1 MEVQALV
8 SPANYGGAQRN
19 TTGFEQ
25 RRLQMLLA
33 VLQKRCRLPLAQQD
47 VFLNLA
53 GGLETSDPALD
64 FAVCAAMVS
73 SYLDLPLSNRVCFMA
88 EIGLGGELRPVAG
101 LDARLAEARKLGF
114 DKVVVSSH
122 QGLEPGMEAVN
133 RSQGRQTKGLRVIPM
148 DYISDWTATLR
159 GVQPPSTESTSQT

>member
-1 MEVQALV
+1 
-8 SPANYGGAQRN
+8 
-19 TTGFEQ
+19 
-25 RRLQMLLA
+25 
-33 VLQKRCRLPLAQQD
+33 LPLAQQD

-53 GGLETSDPALD
+53 GGLETSDTALD
-64 FAVCAAMVS
+64 FAVCAALVS

-122 QGLEPGMEAVN
+122 QGLESGME
-133 RSQGRQTKGLRVIPM
+133 SSIHTTSGRKSKGLRVIPL

-159 GVQPPSTESTSQT
+159 STQSPPPDTSSKP